1 MSSLTENITNTV
13 SEVQDAQPSPS
24 VDASQTNVAQQSPD
38 AQQTQNV
45 NLLGVV
51 VDNENTALNL
61 LVGFLGV
68 AQRRGVFAINESAKI
83 HECVMMF
90 QKNQ

>member
-13 SEVQDAQPSPS
+13 SEVQDAPPAPS

>member
-1 MSSLTENITNTV
+1 MSSLTENITSTV
-13 SEVQDAQPSPS
+13 SEVQDAQPAPS

>member
-13 SEVQDAQPSPS
+13 SEVQDAQPTPS
-24 VDASQTNVAQQSPD
+24 VDASQSNVAQQSPD

>member
-1 MSSLTENITNTV
+1 MSSLTENITNTA
-13 SEVQDAQPSPS
+13 SEVQGAQPAPS

>member
-1 MSSLTENITNTV
+1 MSSLTENNTNTA
-13 SEVQDAQPSPS
+13 SEVKDIQPTPLAA
-24 VDASQTNVAQQSPD
+24 ASQSNTTQQSPD

-45 NLLGVV
+45 NLLDVV
-51 VDNENTALNL
+51 VDSENTALNL